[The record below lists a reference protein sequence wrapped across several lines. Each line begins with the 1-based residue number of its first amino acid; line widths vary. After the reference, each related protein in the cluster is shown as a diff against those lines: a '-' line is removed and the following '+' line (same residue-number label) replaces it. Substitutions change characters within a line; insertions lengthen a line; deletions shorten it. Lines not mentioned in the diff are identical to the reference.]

1 MASMSSRSTNGF
13 SRSRHGDRAAAVRVT
28 WAGLLGNVLLAGFKL
43 VAGLVGH
50 SQAVMADGVHSLSDL
65 TTDLAILIGMRYW
78 SKPPDEDH
86 PYGHGRIETVVTAGI
101 SVALALAG
109 LGLGYR
115 AFVDLSSGA
124 RRPPGWLPLAA
135 ALVSIVSKEALYR
148 WTMLVAG
155 RVGSSALKA
164 NAWHHRSDAL
174 SSIPV
179 AVAVGVAMWRPAWSF
194 VDSVGAVVV
203 SVFILATAWK
213 LLRPELGKLADQGA
227 DQATI
232 ARIVQAA
239 KRVPGVRG
247 VHLVRSRFVGNSLDV
262 DLHVTVDPEMTVR
275 AGHEIAEQ
283 VNRALVGLGGGTSVS
298 DAVVHLEPD
307 EPHQD

>member
-1 MASMSSRSTNGF
+1 MKNRSIDRPPGL
-13 SRSRHGDRAAAVRVT
+13 RHGDRASAVRVT
-28 WAGLLGNVLLAGFKL
+28 WAGLIGNLLLAGFKL
-43 VAGLVGH
+43 MAGLLGH
-50 SQAVMADGVHSLSDL
+50 SEAVTADGVHSLSDL

-78 SKPPDEDH
+78 SKPPDEGH
-86 PYGHGRIETVVTAGI
+86 PYGYGRIETVVTAGI
-101 SVALALAG
+101 ASALALAG

-115 AFVDLSSGA
+115 AFVDLSSGV
-124 RRPPGWLPLAA
+124 RRVPGWLPLAA
-135 ALVSIVSKEALYR
+135 ALLSIVSKEVLYH
-148 WTMLVAG
+148 WTVAVAD

-179 AVAVGVAMWRPAWSF
+179 ALAVGVAMWRPDWAF

-232 ARIVQAA
+232 DRIVQAA

-247 VHLVRSRFVGNSLDV
+247 VHLVRSRFVGSSLGV

-283 VNRALVGLGGGTSVS
+283 VKRALVGLGGGLRVS

-307 EPHQD
+307 EPHED